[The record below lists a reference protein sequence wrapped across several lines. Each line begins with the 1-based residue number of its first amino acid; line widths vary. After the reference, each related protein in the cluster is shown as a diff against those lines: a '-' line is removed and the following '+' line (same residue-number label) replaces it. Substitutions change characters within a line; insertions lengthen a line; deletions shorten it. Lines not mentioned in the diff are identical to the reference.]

1 MKKILFVMAII
12 LLPSCAL
19 SPTRVGTALVSD
31 VQEPENTAR
40 FVTKYNSY
48 TKTGKSCATNYL
60 GILAVGDMTVETA
73 KKNGK
78 ISQISS
84 ISQDKKNFVVVST
97 VCTIVNGK

>member
-1 MKKILFVMAII
+1 MAII

-48 TKTGKSCATNYL
+48 TKTGKSYRPYGENQDQWKL
-60 GILAVGDMTVETA
+60 ETE
-73 KKNGK
+73 
-78 ISQISS
+78 
-84 ISQDKKNFVVVST
+84 FVQQS
-97 VCTIVNGK
+97 KEE